1 MKFQEPSTDI
11 QEVCSEVTVDSDIDA
26 GSFGGDSSHK
36 TDTVSTNNV
45 ISRTSS
51 TSQEERFLQFQTQDI
66 PNLLMP
72 VHRRRRSQPANKDT
86 ENDSESPS
94 NGSNNTESSLI
105 LHKDS
110 ELAVTINRMTT
121 ASRAGLD
128 LASIITGI
136 ALETAKLSTRAG
148 LGFAKTVT
156 GVISDRLV
164 QTMSRDGKCG
174 LIDTSTNL
182 LHHTL
187 NITEQVALV
196 SLEFATDTAQFAF
209 GTTNESMTIIDTLFG
224 TTDAAKAL
232 AEFVQLVKREFN
244 VSYEQDDNL
253 EDNLGTFGAF
263 RVIKALTA
271 WACLQY
277 VTNSRM
283 ENGKTGWKRVRLVDL
298 SDMYDWVHVSK
309 SETEDMKENIYDE
322 LEYLLLEDE
331 GDEEMVIISNKSNNI
346 VIGELTPKEEI
357 PGFRFSMSDEKSKR
371 LSDIYLDATKRLS
384 NPYLEE
390 YEFQTEDEKLF
401 SLLHNLKRYS
411 KFGSSAY
418 DFKTAIIDKIP
429 FPRFPIKSQRWK
441 ERGRLHRFSF
451 ASNTD
456 LPFDSIV
463 DSSHTKTPKNPSN
476 YQPSYFIIRDHT
488 TESIILALRGTMS
501 IHDLIVDLTCEYEE
515 YQLPEDVQRGIDT
528 KHKVH
533 KGMFQVAKSLAEPGN
548 TGVFEVLKRELEA
561 NEGYGLVLVGHS
573 LGAGVASLLALL
585 LASPTTRQTT
595 VWSRLPR
602 GRRVHAYAFAT
613 PCVMSAELSKRVRP
627 LVTSVAYGND
637 VVCRLSLGH
646 VRDLRNMVR
655 FLGSNKQK
663 GGEEGQE
670 TASKIIRKVL
680 DYQSR
685 AFFAN
690 TEEGRKDKEDFENF
704 FWKARQ
710 DVYKHMQSE
719 KLYPPGTVYWIIGND
734 RKPYCD
740 ASYDDEEGSNK
751 EKASDVKGNGIE
763 KELGERDVNNDDD
776 IFEEKGNI
784 TTSSGKQYIMLEI
797 DDVSKIFE
805 EIWFSS
811 HMMFDHLPHMYDD
824 EFKERLKRLLH
835 NFQAPIRYVIAY
847 GSGVFPQQGYDY
859 DHKKDKPMIDFLFA
873 VGHPQHW
880 HSLNINQNRK
890 HYSFMATLGS
900 GAITMLQENFGA
912 GIYYNPYVKI
922 DDTLIKYGVVS
933 IDKMCKDLLN
943 WETLYLAGRM
953 HKPVKILS
961 DDARVRLAQQVN
973 LASALRTALLLLP
986 KDFTE
991 EELYLTI
998 SSISFKGDFRKY
1010 FGENPNKIKNVVS
1023 RQMKNFNLLY
1033 GGLIQ
1038 GLPNV
1043 DFVANGKLQQDDS
1056 PKARAQMIQK
1066 LPRTLKYKVQE
1077 EHRMVLAGKGIQWPS
1092 GEILN

>member
-11 QEVCSEVTVDSDIDA
+11 QEVCSEATDDSDVDV
-26 GSFGGDSSHK
+26 GSLGGDSSHK
-36 TDTVSTNNV
+36 THTVSTNNV
-45 ISRTSS
+45 IARMSLPT
-51 TSQEERFLQFQTQDI
+51 QEERFLQFQPQDF

-72 VHRRRRSQPANKDT
+72 VNRRRRSQSVNKHPDDT
-86 ENDSESPS
+86 ENEKESESS
-94 NGSNNTESSLI
+94 SASSNNIERSLI
-105 LHKDS
+105 LRKDS
-110 ELAVTINRMTT
+110 DLAVTINRMTT

-128 LASIITGI
+128 LASLITGF

-148 LGFAKTVT
+148 LGIAKTVT

-164 QTMSRDGKCG
+164 QTISRDGKCG
-174 LIDTSTNL
+174 LIDTSTTL

-253 EDNLGTFGAF
+253 EDNLGAFGAF

-283 ENGKTGWKRVRLVDL
+283 ENEKTGWKRVKLVDL
-298 SDMYDWVHVSK
+298 SDMYDWVHISK

-515 YQLPEDVQRGIDT
+515 FQLPEDVQRGIET

-533 KGMFQVAKSLAEPGN
+533 KGMFQVAKSLAEPGK
-548 TGVFEVLKRELEA
+548 TGVYEVLKRELEA

-685 AFFAN
+685 PFFAN
-690 TEEGRKDKEDFENF
+690 TEEGRKDKEEFENF
-704 FWKARQ
+704 FWRARQ
-710 DVYKHMQSE
+710 DVYKHMQNE
-719 KLYPPGTVYWIIGND
+719 KLYPPGTVYWIIGNE

-740 ASYDDEEGSNK
+740 ARDDDEAEGSNK
-751 EKASDVKGNGIE
+751 EEEKASDVKGNGNE
-763 KELGERDVNNDDD
+763 KECNVNNDDD
-776 IFEEKGNI
+776 IFEKKGNI

-811 HMMFDHLPHMYDD
+811 HMMFDHLPHMY
-824 EFKERLKRLLH
+824 ESVL
-835 NFQAPIRYVIAY
+835 
-847 GSGVFPQQGYDY
+847 
-859 DHKKDKPMIDFLFA
+859 
-873 VGHPQHW
+873 
-880 HSLNINQNRK
+880 RK
-890 HYSFMATLGS
+890 L
-900 GAITMLQENFGA
+900 
-912 GIYYNPYVKI
+912 
-922 DDTLIKYGVVS
+922 
-933 IDKMCKDLLN
+933 
-943 WETLYLAGRM
+943 
-953 HKPVKILS
+953 
-961 DDARVRLAQQVN
+961 
-973 LASALRTALLLLP
+973 
-986 KDFTE
+986 
-991 EELYLTI
+991 
-998 SSISFKGDFRKY
+998 
-1010 FGENPNKIKNVVS
+1010 
-1023 RQMKNFNLLY
+1023 
-1033 GGLIQ
+1033 
-1038 GLPNV
+1038 
-1043 DFVANGKLQQDDS
+1043 
-1056 PKARAQMIQK
+1056 
-1066 LPRTLKYKVQE
+1066 
-1077 EHRMVLAGKGIQWPS
+1077 
-1092 GEILN
+1092 